1 MMRVN
6 PYEQGPGVVGRIS
19 VYLHILYAKVS
30 AAMPEELPPN
40 DCPCLDCA
48 FEQFAQVLESQTG
61 ERPERE
67 GECGIPQP
75 DAESLDEYKTRMGE
89 DPEPVISDEEAETL
103 ARLLD
108 GVQGLD
114 D

>member
-30 AAMPEELPPN
+30 AAMPDELDPN

-75 DAESLDEYKTRMGE
+75 TEETLDEYKARMTE
-89 DPEPVISDEEAETL
+89 EPTISDEEAERL
-103 ARLLD
+103 ARMLE
-108 GVQGLD
+108 GIEGLTD